1 MKVKS
6 LASSSE
12 GNCTHFA
19 TEKASI
25 LIDAGISAKQVF
37 EKSGE
42 DEFDA
47 VFITHEHSDHIKGLG
62 PLGRKTG
69 VDIYMHQLTYNKIA
83 SKLNNCNVT
92 IMNPGDTVTIE
103 DLVIE
108 NFSTRHDSVYSYGYT
123 VSDGKKKIG
132 YLTDTGSWTK
142 LMGNHL
148 KGCDAYIIEADYDHD
163 TLMNYDAYDE
173 YLKERISSNWGHLSN
188 EQTMNLI
195 KYLDIKDPEFV
206 MFAHLSPRTN
216 SPLMVLEAAHAAFPD
231 WDEEIFLIAPNN
243 DSIEL

>member
-1 MKVKS
+1 MKINC

-12 GNCTHFA
+12 ANCTHIS

-25 LIDAGISAKQVF
+25 IIDAGLSAKQVF
-37 EKSGE
+37 EKSGVT
-42 DEFDA
+42 EFDA

-62 PLGRKTG
+62 ALGRKTG
-69 VDIYMHQLTYNKIA
+69 VTIYMHQLVYNKIA
-83 SKLNNCNVT
+83 DKLNKCNVT
-92 IMNPGDTVTIE
+92 ILNPGDSITIE
-103 DLVIE
+103 DLVID
-108 NFSTRHDSVYSYGYT
+108 NFSTRHDSIYSYGFT
-123 VSDGKKKIG
+123 VSDGKKKLG

-163 TLMNYDAYDE
+163 TLMAYDNYDE

-188 EQTMNLI
+188 DQTMSLI
-195 KYLDIKDPEFV
+195 KYLDIKDPKFI

-216 SPLMVLEAAHAAFPD
+216 SPMMVKEAAFKAFPD
-231 WDEEIFLIAPNN
+231 WDEEVFLIAPTQQ
-243 DSIEL
+243 SIDL